1 MKTETTTD
9 NCAATIAE
17 EKHGDFAEQN
27 HVKVLLGS
35 YFPCLYAHLFR
46 NDVDSQQNF
55 AKPYRSTCTDIYACL
70 VHLDRKCTG
79 KVYLSEVFSSG
90 VTPFMELPHVNLHTH
105 TRKSAH
111 THTCTHS
118 STVV

>member
-27 HVKVLLGS
+27 HVNVLLGS

-46 NDVDSQQNF
+46 NDVDSQQISLSLIVLL
-55 AKPYRSTCTDIYACL
+55 AQIYMLA
-70 VHLDRKCTG
+70 
-79 KVYLSEVFSSG
+79 
-90 VTPFMELPHVNLHTH
+90 
-105 TRKSAH
+105 
-111 THTCTHS
+111 
-118 STVV
+118 

>member
-1 MKTETTTD
+1 MTTYY
-9 NCAATIAE
+9 CAATIAE

-35 YFPCLYAHLFR
+35 YFPCLCTHLFR
-46 NDVDSQQNF
+46 NDVDSQQNS
-55 AKPYRSTCTDIYACL
+55 AKPYHSTCRDMYACL
-70 VHLDRKCTG
+70 STSGSL
-79 KVYLSEVFSSG
+79 VYWQSYTFQKSFYPELP
-90 VTPFMELPHVNLHTH
+90 PFMELPHVNLHTH
-105 TRKSAH
+105 TRKRAH

>member
-35 YFPCLYAHLFR
+35 YFPCLCAHLFR

-55 AKPYRSTCTDIYACL
+55 AKPYHSTCRDMYACL
-70 VHLDRKCTG
+70 STSGSL
-79 KVYLSEVFSSG
+79 VYWQSYTFQKSFY
-90 VTPFMELPHVNLHTH
+90 PELPHSWSYHT
-105 TRKSAH
+105 
-111 THTCTHS
+111 
-118 STVV
+118 